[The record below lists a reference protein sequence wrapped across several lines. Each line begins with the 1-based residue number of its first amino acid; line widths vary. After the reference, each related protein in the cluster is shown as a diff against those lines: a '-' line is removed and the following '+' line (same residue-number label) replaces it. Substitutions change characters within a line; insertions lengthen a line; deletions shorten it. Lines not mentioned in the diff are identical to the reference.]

1 MNYPINHFKSYWQDW
16 MDEQAIAKFGE
27 YGYYSM
33 DLKLKNGKAVPQ
45 GTKIIAIN
53 TNACDQLN
61 PFELTERDD
70 TGHQYEW
77 LKNELNEIESNG
89 GIAFIIS
96 HIDPSEC

>member
-1 MNYPINHFKSYWQDW
+1 

-33 DLKLKNGKAVPQ
+33 DLKLKNGKTVPQ